1 MPKIVKIYLVD
12 HPQVK
17 RMLINQLQLQLK
29 RGVYEKIDENAI
41 TRLLYFDKETI
52 LEKSIIADPAYIALK
67 KLKMLSACSIITH
80 LNQGIMVLY
89 ALMGLPRGQ
98 NLQGK
103 WFIDA
108 TL

>member
-52 LEKSIIADPAYIALK
+52 LEKSFADERGSLCRCS
-67 KLKMLSACSIITH
+67 LLSDLFKRCSRRKRS
-80 LNQGIMVLY
+80 GIC
-89 ALMGLPRGQ
+89 R
-98 NLQGK
+98 K
-103 WFIDA
+103 
-108 TL
+108 